1 MLVPEVQNLDIIS
14 VNIWQILVSLLNL
27 LLLFLIIKKFL
38 YKPVKKA
45 LDMRRASIDAQYADA
60 EKAKMEA
67 ASDKEAWEARLSAA
81 ESDANAIIDNA
92 RTAAKR
98 RSDDIIAAADDKA
111 KSIIHRAESD
121 AALEMKKAKASIKGE
136 IIDVSVLLTEKMI
149 GRELNSD
156 DHRELIDSFID
167 GIDEVE
173 SIGEGSNGDSK

>member
-60 EKAKMEA
+60 ERAKMDA
-67 ASDKEAWEARLSAA
+67 AADKEAWEARLSSA

-173 SIGEGSNGDSK
+173 NTGEGSDGDSK

>member
-60 EKAKMEA
+60 EKAKMDA
-67 ASDKEAWEARLSAA
+67 VSTKEAWEARLSAA

-92 RTAAKR
+92 RIAAKR
-98 RSDDIIAAADDKA
+98 RSDDIIAAADYKA

-121 AALEMKKAKASIKGE
+121 AELEMKKAKASIKGE

-149 GRELNSD
+149 GRELNAD

-167 GIDEVE
+167 GIDEAE
-173 SIGEGSNGDSK
+173 GIGEGSDDNSK

>member
-14 VNIWQILVSLLNL
+14 VNLWQILVSLLNL

-45 LDMRRASIDAQYADA
+45 LDMRQASIDAQYADA
-60 EKAKMEA
+60 EKAKMDA
-67 ASDKEAWEARLSAA
+67 VSNKEAWEAKLSAA

-98 RSDDIIAAADDKA
+98 RSDDIIAAADNKA

-121 AALEMKKAKASIKGE
+121 AELEMKKAKASIKGE

-149 GRELNSD
+149 GRELKAD
-156 DHRELIDSFID
+156 DHRKLIDSFID
-167 GIDEVE
+167 GIDEAE
-173 SIGEGSNGDSK
+173 GIGEGSDGNGK